1 MPHTLQGKVDE
12 GIMQVLKELETDP
25 ALVAA
30 SVVPLKID
38 RRKVY
43 AGDTASD
50 RARGWVNE
58 QRVKPD
64 GRLLPWR
71 NLLIKTKLTASK
83 NKKLT
88 AKKNSQ

>member
-1 MPHTLQGKVDE
+1 MPHTLQEKVDE

-50 RARGWVNE
+50 RARAWVNAR
-58 QRVKPD
+58 RVKP
-64 GRLLPWR
+64 
-71 NLLIKTKLTASK
+71 
-83 NKKLT
+83 
-88 AKKNSQ
+88 